1 MPKNGSWFQVFISV
15 YDIHG
20 FLRGG
25 RVSEVQTKLRNN
37 DVKFQSYTFTEFDVK
52 SMEGNILNGMNE
64 EEIASKIYGVQ
75 PRGWKTNLGRSC
87 NHWARARLRNA
98 VEKAVGKTVNNLR
111 KLADGFTIIKKEFT
125 TPFKVGILD
134 NHRRKLIAALEDK
147 NDKDFELI
155 ISELLVTTDENKVKI
170 RIEEIPPDFKANQ
183 LILQAHNPEIWDLEG
198 NRKRIPDVK
207 IVVGIE
213 GESAKNFLKQKV
225 VRADYEIVPKL
236 INQVQA

>member
-1 MPKNGSWFQVFISV
+1 MTFIGYTKNLNDCQEWQLGSSFISV
-15 YDIHG
+15 YVIYG
-20 FLRGG
+20 FYEEV
-25 RVSEVQTKLRNN
+25 RVQIKLRNN

-125 TPFKVGILD
+125 TPFRWV
-134 NHRRKLIAALEDK
+134 
-147 NDKDFELI
+147 F
-155 ISELLVTTDENKVKI
+155 
-170 RIEEIPPDFKANQ
+170 
-183 LILQAHNPEIWDLEG
+183 
-198 NRKRIPDVK
+198 
-207 IVVGIE
+207 
-213 GESAKNFLKQKV
+213 
-225 VRADYEIVPKL
+225 
-236 INQVQA
+236 